1 MELPDTWAST
11 AVVLAVGLISGGSGY
26 FGAQYA
32 PVSVDPQARPDPF
45 TGTEGRALS
54 TTIRELHVEM
64 QTLQTAVHELKA
76 VVLAHNNDAWEWKQR
91 ILGCEQ
97 NTCNGK

>member
-1 MELPDTWAST
+1 MPTPDKLTSAA
-11 AVVLAVGLISGGSGY
+11 AVVVVGLISGGSGY

-54 TTIRELHVEM
+54 TTIRELHVEV
-64 QTLQTAVHELKA
+64 QTLQTVMHELKA
-76 VVLAHNNDAWEWKQR
+76 VVLSHNNDAWEWKQR
-91 ILGCEQ
+91 ILGCERSKCSQ
-97 NTCNGK
+97 N